1 MLSLCCALC
10 PVVDRLDKKKFFVV
24 GVGLFSG
31 VTTALYPLSVIK
43 TRQMAAHKDVA
54 AGLAGTKQIARQIW
68 AKEGVR

>member
-1 MLSLCCALC
+1 MLCFCAC
-10 PVVDRLDKKKFFVV
+10 RLDKKKFFVV

-54 AGLAGTKQIARQIW
+54 AGLAGTKQVAKQIW
-68 AKEGVR
+68 RQEGVRWGN